1 MSNELAII
9 IAAGITVGG
18 SVLIF
23 ALNSLFNFFANT
35 RARKERFFYEVFPKR
50 IEFYQEL
57 SAAMTKFSYEY
68 PALDFDSLIA
78 FDEFIEELGIQL
90 VDFLNRGVLIASKDV
105 CKYIAD
111 LHRIVSATKIINN
124 ALLLGKDSG
133 NSDNTAEKLKKSLL
147 TLSQPHYQNI
157 LAQIRIETGQEVVD
171 NYCFNLNKKDI
182 KRLRKLYKKMEQNQ

>member
-23 ALNSLFNFFANT
+23 ALNSLFNFFANA

-90 VDFLNRGVLIASKDV
+90 VDFLERGVLIASKDV
-105 CKYIAD
+105 CKYIVGV
-111 LHRIVSATKIINN
+111 HRIVSATKIMNS
-124 ALLLGKDSG
+124 ALLS
-133 NSDNTAEKLKKSLL
+133 
-147 TLSQPHYQNI
+147 
-157 LAQIRIETGQEVVD
+157 
-171 NYCFNLNKKDI
+171 
-182 KRLRKLYKKMEQNQ
+182 